1 LDFFTLIDDTKGITA
16 ENIKINDLILQDLNK
31 IASASIS
38 DAPGDGSNALKIARI
53 KDEFLID
60 GSFTVE
66 DYWRNQISMLG
77 IISQR
82 AGLISDNQKVLVD
95 AINNK
100 REEVSGV
107 SIDEEV
113 INMIRYQQAFSAA
126 SRILTTLDEMLS
138 ILIERTGVVG
148 R

>member
-1 LDFFTLIDDTKGITA
+1 VYKR
-16 ENIKINDLILQDLNK
+16 Q
-31 IASASIS
+31 
-38 DAPGDGSNALKIARI
+38 
-53 KDEFLID
+53 
-60 GSFTVE
+60 
-66 DYWRNQISMLG
+66 
-77 IISQR
+77 
-82 AGLISDNQKVLVD
+82 VLVD